1 MVLFMIAVETVV
13 PAVVAVARVA
23 VALAVEAR
31 VVAGNSQIQ

>member
-13 PAVVAVARVA
+13 PEV
-23 VALAVEAR
+23 VALALVVEAR